1 MVTIAKDSGGR
12 EFEPVPQGT
21 HAAVCDMVVDMGIQD
36 GGQYA
41 PKHKVY
47 LRWQIP
53 GERVE
58 FEKDGEKVNKP
69 AVIGRTLTLSL
80 SEKGNLRPMLEAWR
94 GRRFTA
100 EELRGFDVSSV
111 LGKAC
116 MLNVVHEDKGGKTYA
131 NIAGLLA
138 MPKGIPTPR
147 LDGDPVLYDDDNRDS
162 WNNLRP
168 WMQEKITGQ
177 LNSRDAVQAPSP
189 TAQANKMA
197 YADLDDDIPF

>member
-177 LNSRDAVQAPSP
+177 LSSRDVVQTPSP